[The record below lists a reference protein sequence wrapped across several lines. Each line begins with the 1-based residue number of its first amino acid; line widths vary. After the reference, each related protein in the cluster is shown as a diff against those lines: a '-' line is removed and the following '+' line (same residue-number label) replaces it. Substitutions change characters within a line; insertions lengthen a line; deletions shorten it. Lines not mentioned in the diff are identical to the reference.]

1 MKNIKI
7 ADLHVHSNN
16 SDGSDSVE
24 NLVKELQKANVEIF
38 ALTDHDTIAG
48 CVEIE
53 KYIPQNI
60 RFIPSIELTC
70 QTNDIKCHILGFNCN
85 PQDEKLNALI
95 KKGKELRRKKLE
107 TRLDYIKN
115 ILHVDL
121 TQDELDW
128 LYSRQSVVKTHL
140 ANLLVKRKMAKTNV
154 EAMQKYL
161 DGIKTGNTRFSIE
174 EAISAIIT
182 AGGTPVWA
190 HPLGGEGEEHI
201 AHEKFMPRLEKMI
214 AYGIKGLEC
223 YYSRYTLEEAK
234 FLIDCAKKNNLL
246 ISGGSDYHGTN
257 KEDIQLAKLNV
268 DNTPIDAQNL
278 TVLKY
283 LKIF

>member
-1 MKNIKI
+1 MKI

-24 NLVKELQKANVEIF
+24 NLVNELQKNKVKIF

-48 CVEIE
+48 CVEIT

-60 RFIPSIELTC
+60 KFIPSIELTC
-70 QTNDIKCHILGFNCN
+70 QTDDIKCHILGFNCN
-85 PQDEKLNALI
+85 PEDEKLNSLI
-95 KKGKELRRKKLE
+95 QKGKELRRKKLE
-107 TRLDYIKN
+107 TRLDYMKN
-115 ILHVDL
+115 VLKIDL
-121 TQDELDW
+121 TQEELNW

-140 ANLLVKRKMAKTNV
+140 ANLLVKRNMAKTNV

-161 DGIKTGNTRFSIE
+161 DGIKTGNTRFTIE
-174 EAISAIIT
+174 EAIDAIVT
-182 AGGTPVWA
+182 SGGTPVWA

-201 AHEKFMPRLEKMI
+201 EHEKFLPRLEKMI
-214 AYGIKGLEC
+214 LYGIKGLEC
-223 YYSRYTLEEAK
+223 YYSRYTLDEAK
-234 FLIDCAKKNNLL
+234 FLINCANKNNLL

-257 KEDIQLAKLNV
+257 KENIQLAKLNV
-268 DNTPIDAQNL
+268 NNTLIDAKNL

-283 LKIF
+283 LGLVL

>member
-1 MKNIKI
+1 MKL

-24 NLVKELQKANVEIF
+24 NLVKEIKKANLEIF

-48 CVEIE
+48 CIEIT
-53 KYIPQNI
+53 KYIPENI
-60 RFIPSIELTC
+60 KFIPSIELTC
-70 QTNDIKCHILGFNCN
+70 QTGDIKCHILGFNCN
-85 PQDEKLNALI
+85 PADEKLNALI
-95 KKGKELRRKKLE
+95 QKGKELRRKKLE

-115 ILHVDL
+115 VLHIDL
-121 TQDELDW
+121 TNDELNW
-128 LYSRQSVVKTHL
+128 LYSRKSVVKTHL

-174 EAISAIIT
+174 EAIDAIVT
-182 AGGTPVWA
+182 SGGIPVWA
-190 HPLGGEGEEHI
+190 HPLGGEGEKHI

-223 YYSRYTLEEAK
+223 YYSRYTLEEVN
-234 FLIDCAKKNNLL
+234 FLINCANSNNLL

-257 KEDIQLAKLNV
+257 KENIQLAKLNA
-268 DNTPIDAQNL
+268 DSTPIDAENL

-283 LKIF
+283 LGIAL

>member
-1 MKNIKI
+1 MKL

-24 NLVKELQKANVEIF
+24 NLVKEIKKANIEIF

-48 CVEIE
+48 CIEIT
-53 KYIPQNI
+53 KYIPENI
-60 RFIPSIELTC
+60 KFIPSIELTC
-70 QTNDIKCHILGFNCN
+70 QTGDIKCHILGFNCN
-85 PQDEKLNALI
+85 PADEKLNALI
-95 KKGKELRRKKLE
+95 QKGKELRRKKLE

-115 ILHVDL
+115 VLHIDL
-121 TQDELDW
+121 TNDELNW
-128 LYSRQSVVKTHL
+128 LYSRKSVVKTHL

-174 EAISAIIT
+174 EAIDAIVT
-182 AGGTPVWA
+182 SGGIPVWA
-190 HPLGGEGEEHI
+190 HPLGGEGEKHI

-223 YYSRYTLEEAK
+223 YYSRYTLEEVK
-234 FLIDCAKKNNLL
+234 FLINCANSNNLL

-257 KEDIQLAKLNV
+257 KENIQLAKLNV
-268 DNTPIDAQNL
+268 DSTPIDAENL

-283 LKIF
+283 LGIAL

>member
-1 MKNIKI
+1 MKL

-24 NLVKELQKANVEIF
+24 NLVKEIKKANLEIF

-48 CVEIE
+48 CIEIT
-53 KYIPQNI
+53 KYIPENI
-60 RFIPSIELTC
+60 KFIPSIELTC
-70 QTNDIKCHILGFNCN
+70 QTGDIKCHILGFNCN
-85 PQDEKLNALI
+85 PADEKLNALI
-95 KKGKELRRKKLE
+95 QKGKELRRKKLE

-115 ILHVDL
+115 VLHIDL
-121 TQDELDW
+121 TNDELNW
-128 LYSRQSVVKTHL
+128 LYSRKSVVKTHL

-174 EAISAIIT
+174 EAIDAIVT
-182 AGGTPVWA
+182 SGGISVWA
-190 HPLGGEGEEHI
+190 HPLGGEGEKHI

-223 YYSRYTLEEAK
+223 YYSRYTLEEVK
-234 FLIDCAKKNNLL
+234 FLITCANSNNLL

-257 KEDIQLAKLNV
+257 KENIQLAKLNV
-268 DNTPIDAQNL
+268 DSTPIDAENL

-283 LKIF
+283 LGIAL

>member
-1 MKNIKI
+1 MKV

-24 NLVKELQKANVEIF
+24 NLVKEIKKANLEIF

-48 CVEIE
+48 CIEIT
-53 KYIPQNI
+53 KYIPENI
-60 RFIPSIELTC
+60 KFIPSIELTC
-70 QTNDIKCHILGFNCN
+70 QTGDIKCHILGFNCN
-85 PQDEKLNALI
+85 PADEKLNALI
-95 KKGKELRRKKLE
+95 QKGKELRRKKLE

-115 ILHVDL
+115 VLHIDL
-121 TQDELDW
+121 TNDELNW
-128 LYSRQSVVKTHL
+128 LYSRKSVVKTHL

-174 EAISAIIT
+174 EAIDAIVT
-182 AGGTPVWA
+182 SGGIPVWA
-190 HPLGGEGEEHI
+190 HPLGGEGEKHI

-223 YYSRYTLEEAK
+223 YYSRYTLDEVK
-234 FLIDCAKKNNLL
+234 FLINCANSNNLL

-257 KEDIQLAKLNV
+257 KENIQLAKLNV
-268 DNTPIDAQNL
+268 DSTPIDAENL

-283 LKIF
+283 LGIAL

>member
-1 MKNIKI
+1 MKL

-24 NLVKELQKANVEIF
+24 NLVKEIKKANLEIF

-48 CVEIE
+48 CIEIT
-53 KYIPQNI
+53 KYIPENI
-60 RFIPSIELTC
+60 KFIPSIELTC
-70 QTNDIKCHILGFNCN
+70 QTGDIKCHILGFNCN
-85 PQDEKLNALI
+85 PADEKLNALI
-95 KKGKELRRKKLE
+95 QKGKELRRKKLE

-115 ILHVDL
+115 VLHIDL
-121 TQDELDW
+121 TNDELNW
-128 LYSRQSVVKTHL
+128 LYSRKSVVKTHL

-174 EAISAIIT
+174 EAIDAIVT
-182 AGGTPVWA
+182 SGGIPVWA
-190 HPLGGEGEEHI
+190 HPLGGEGEKHI

-223 YYSRYTLEEAK
+223 YYSRYTLDEVK
-234 FLIDCAKKNNLL
+234 FLINCANSNNLL

-257 KEDIQLAKLNV
+257 KENIQLAKLNV
-268 DNTPIDAQNL
+268 DSTPIDAENL

-283 LKIF
+283 LGIAL

>member
-1 MKNIKI
+1 MKV

-24 NLVKELQKANVEIF
+24 NLVKEIKKANLEIF

-48 CVEIE
+48 CIEIT
-53 KYIPQNI
+53 KYIPENI
-60 RFIPSIELTC
+60 KFIPSIELTC
-70 QTNDIKCHILGFNCN
+70 QTGDIKCHILGFNCN
-85 PQDEKLNALI
+85 PADEKLNALI
-95 KKGKELRRKKLE
+95 QKGKELRRKKLE

-115 ILHVDL
+115 VLHIDL
-121 TQDELDW
+121 TNDELNW
-128 LYSRQSVVKTHL
+128 LYSRKIVVKTHL

-174 EAISAIIT
+174 EAIDAIVT
-182 AGGTPVWA
+182 SGGIPVWA
-190 HPLGGEGEEHI
+190 HPLGGEGEKHI

-223 YYSRYTLEEAK
+223 YYSRYTLEEVK
-234 FLIDCAKKNNLL
+234 FLINCANSNNLL

-257 KEDIQLAKLNV
+257 KENIQLAKLNV
-268 DNTPIDAQNL
+268 DSTPIDAENL

-283 LKIF
+283 LGIA

>member
-1 MKNIKI
+1 MKV

-24 NLVKELQKANVEIF
+24 NLVKEIKKANLEIF

-48 CVEIE
+48 CIEIT
-53 KYIPQNI
+53 KYIPENI
-60 RFIPSIELTC
+60 KFIPSIELTC
-70 QTNDIKCHILGFNCN
+70 QTGDIKCHILGFNCN
-85 PQDEKLNALI
+85 PADEKLNALI
-95 KKGKELRRKKLE
+95 QKGKELRRKKLE
-107 TRLDYIKN
+107 IRLDYIKN
-115 ILHVDL
+115 VLHIDL
-121 TQDELDW
+121 TNDELNW
-128 LYSRQSVVKTHL
+128 LYSRKSVVKTHL

-174 EAISAIIT
+174 EAIDAIVT
-182 AGGTPVWA
+182 SGGIPVWA
-190 HPLGGEGEEHI
+190 HPLGGEGEKHI

-223 YYSRYTLEEAK
+223 YYSRYTLEEVK
-234 FLIDCAKKNNLL
+234 FLINCANSNNLL

-257 KEDIQLAKLNV
+257 KENIQLAKLNV
-268 DNTPIDAQNL
+268 DSTPIDAENL

-283 LKIF
+283 LGIAL

>member
-1 MKNIKI
+1 MKV

-24 NLVKELQKANVEIF
+24 NLVKEIKKANLEIF

-48 CVEIE
+48 CIEIT
-53 KYIPQNI
+53 KYIPENI
-60 RFIPSIELTC
+60 KFIPSIELTC
-70 QTNDIKCHILGFNCN
+70 QTGDIKCHILGFNCN
-85 PQDEKLNALI
+85 PADEKLNALI
-95 KKGKELRRKKLE
+95 QKGKELRRKKLE

-115 ILHVDL
+115 ALHIDL
-121 TQDELDW
+121 TNDELNW
-128 LYSRQSVVKTHL
+128 LYSRKSVVKTHL

-174 EAISAIIT
+174 EAIDAIVT
-182 AGGTPVWA
+182 SGGIPVWA
-190 HPLGGEGEEHI
+190 HPLGGEGEKHI

-223 YYSRYTLEEAK
+223 YYSRYTLEEVK
-234 FLIDCAKKNNLL
+234 FLINCANSNNLL

-257 KEDIQLAKLNV
+257 KENIQLAKLNV
-268 DNTPIDAQNL
+268 DSTPIDAENL

-283 LKIF
+283 LGIAL

>member
-1 MKNIKI
+1 MKI

-24 NLVKELQKANVEIF
+24 NLVKELKKANVDIF

-48 CVEIE
+48 CIEIKKIVPE
-53 KYIPQNI
+53 NI
-60 RFIPSIELTC
+60 KFIPSIELTC
-70 QTNDIKCHILGFNCN
+70 QTDDIKCHILGFNCSTN
-85 PQDEKLNALI
+85 DEKLNALI

-115 ILHVDL
+115 VLHVDL
-121 TQDELDW
+121 TKEELDW

-140 ANLLVKRKMAKTNV
+140 ANLLVKRNMAKTNV

-174 EAISAIIT
+174 EAIEAIVS

-190 HPLGGEGEEHI
+190 HPLGGEGEVHI
-201 AHEKFMPRLEKMI
+201 EHEKFLKRLEKML
-214 AYGIKGLEC
+214 AFGIKGLEC
-223 YYSRYTLEEAK
+223 YYSRYSLDESK
-234 FLIDCAKKNNLL
+234 FLIYCANKNSLL

-257 KEDIQLAKLNV
+257 KENIQLAKLNI
-268 DNTPIDAQNL
+268 NNIPISAKNL
-278 TVLKY
+278 TVLEY
-283 LKIF
+283 LGIL

>member
-1 MKNIKI
+1 MKL

-24 NLVKELQKANVEIF
+24 NLVKEIKKANIEIF

-48 CVEIE
+48 CIEIT
-53 KYIPQNI
+53 KYIPENI
-60 RFIPSIELTC
+60 KFIPSIELTC
-70 QTNDIKCHILGFNCN
+70 QTGDIKCHILGFNCN
-85 PQDEKLNALI
+85 PADEKLNALI
-95 KKGKELRRKKLE
+95 QKGKELRRKKLE
-107 TRLDYIKN
+107 TRLYYIKN
-115 ILHVDL
+115 VLHIDL
-121 TQDELDW
+121 TNDELNW
-128 LYSRQSVVKTHL
+128 LYSRKSVVKTHL

-174 EAISAIIT
+174 EAIDAIVT
-182 AGGTPVWA
+182 SGGIPVWA
-190 HPLGGEGEEHI
+190 HPLGGEGEKHI

-223 YYSRYTLEEAK
+223 YYSRYTLEEVK
-234 FLIDCAKKNNLL
+234 FLITCANSNNLL

-257 KEDIQLAKLNV
+257 KENIQLAKLNV
-268 DNTPIDAQNL
+268 DSTPIDAENL

-283 LKIF
+283 LGIAL

>member
-1 MKNIKI
+1 MKV

-24 NLVKELQKANVEIF
+24 NLVKEIKKANLEIF

-48 CVEIE
+48 CIEIT
-53 KYIPQNI
+53 KYIPENI
-60 RFIPSIELTC
+60 KFIPSIELTC
-70 QTNDIKCHILGFNCN
+70 QTGDIKCHILGFNCN
-85 PQDEKLNALI
+85 PADEKLNALI
-95 KKGKELRRKKLE
+95 QKGKELRRKKLE
-107 TRLDYIKN
+107 TRLDFIKN
-115 ILHVDL
+115 VLHIDL
-121 TQDELDW
+121 TNDELNW
-128 LYSRQSVVKTHL
+128 LYSRKSVVKTHL

-174 EAISAIIT
+174 EAIDAIVT
-182 AGGTPVWA
+182 SGGIPVWA
-190 HPLGGEGEEHI
+190 HPLGGEGEKHI

-223 YYSRYTLEEAK
+223 YYSRYTLEEVK
-234 FLIDCAKKNNLL
+234 FLINCANSNNLL

-257 KEDIQLAKLNV
+257 KENIQLAKLNV
-268 DNTPIDAQNL
+268 DSTPIDAENL

-283 LKIF
+283 LGIAL

>member
-1 MKNIKI
+1 MKV

-24 NLVKELQKANVEIF
+24 NLVKEIKKANLEIF

-48 CVEIE
+48 CIEIT
-53 KYIPQNI
+53 KYIPENI
-60 RFIPSIELTC
+60 KFIPSIELTC
-70 QTNDIKCHILGFNCN
+70 QTGDIKCHILGFNCN
-85 PQDEKLNALI
+85 PADEKLNALI
-95 KKGKELRRKKLE
+95 QKGKELRRKKLE

-115 ILHVDL
+115 VLHIDL
-121 TQDELDW
+121 TNDELNW
-128 LYSRQSVVKTHL
+128 LYSRKSVVKTHL

-174 EAISAIIT
+174 EAIDAIVT
-182 AGGTPVWA
+182 SGGIPVWA
-190 HPLGGEGEEHI
+190 HPLGGEGEKHI
-201 AHEKFMPRLEKMI
+201 AQEKFMPRLEKMI

-223 YYSRYTLEEAK
+223 YYSRYTLEEVK
-234 FLIDCAKKNNLL
+234 FLINCANSNNLL

-257 KEDIQLAKLNV
+257 KENIQLAKLNV
-268 DNTPIDAQNL
+268 DSTPIDAENL

-283 LKIF
+283 LGIA

>member
-1 MKNIKI
+1 MKV

-24 NLVKELQKANVEIF
+24 NLVKEIKKANLEIF

-48 CVEIE
+48 CIEIT
-53 KYIPQNI
+53 KYIPENI
-60 RFIPSIELTC
+60 KFIPSIELTC
-70 QTNDIKCHILGFNCN
+70 QTGDIKCHILGFNCN
-85 PQDEKLNALI
+85 PADEKLNALI
-95 KKGKELRRKKLE
+95 QKGKELRRKKLE

-115 ILHVDL
+115 ALHIDL
-121 TQDELDW
+121 TNDELNW
-128 LYSRQSVVKTHL
+128 LYSRKSVVKTHL

-174 EAISAIIT
+174 EAIDAIVT
-182 AGGTPVWA
+182 SGGIPVWA
-190 HPLGGEGEEHI
+190 HPLGGEGEKHI

-223 YYSRYTLEEAK
+223 YYSRYTLEEVK
-234 FLIDCAKKNNLL
+234 FLINCANSNNLL

-257 KEDIQLAKLNV
+257 KENIQLAKLNV
-268 DNTPIDAQNL
+268 DSTPIDAENL

-283 LKIF
+283 LGIA

>member
-1 MKNIKI
+1 MKV

-24 NLVKELQKANVEIF
+24 NLVKEIKKASLEIF

-48 CVEIE
+48 CIEIT
-53 KYIPQNI
+53 KYIPENI
-60 RFIPSIELTC
+60 KFIPSIELTC
-70 QTNDIKCHILGFNCN
+70 QTGDIKCHILGFNCN
-85 PQDEKLNALI
+85 PADEKLNALI
-95 KKGKELRRKKLE
+95 QKGKELRRKKLE

-115 ILHVDL
+115 VLHIDL
-121 TQDELDW
+121 TNDELNW
-128 LYSRQSVVKTHL
+128 LYSRKSVVKTHL

-174 EAISAIIT
+174 EAIDAIVT
-182 AGGTPVWA
+182 SGGIPVWA
-190 HPLGGEGEEHI
+190 HPLGGEGEKHI

-223 YYSRYTLEEAK
+223 YYSRYTLEEVK
-234 FLIDCAKKNNLL
+234 FLINCANSNNLL

-257 KEDIQLAKLNV
+257 KENIQLAKLNV
-268 DNTPIDAQNL
+268 DSTPIDAENL

-283 LKIF
+283 LGIAL

>member
-1 MKNIKI
+1 MKI

-24 NLVKELQKANVEIF
+24 NLVNKLQKNKVEIF

-48 CVEIE
+48 CVEIT

-60 RFIPSIELTC
+60 KFIPSIELTC
-70 QTNDIKCHILGFNCN
+70 QTDDIKCHILGFNCN
-85 PQDEKLNALI
+85 PENEKLNSLI
-95 KKGKELRRKKLE
+95 RKGKELRRKKLE
-107 TRLDYIKN
+107 TRLDYMKN
-115 ILHVDL
+115 VLKIDL
-121 TQDELDW
+121 TQEELNW

-140 ANLLVKRKMAKTNV
+140 ANLLVKRNMAKTNV

-161 DGIKTGNTRFSIE
+161 DGIKTGNTRFTIE
-174 EAISAIIT
+174 EAIDAIVT
-182 AGGTPVWA
+182 SGGTPVWA

-201 AHEKFMPRLEKMI
+201 GHEKFLPRLEKMI
-214 AYGIKGLEC
+214 SYGIKGLEC
-223 YYSRYTLEEAK
+223 YYSRYSLDEAK
-234 FLIDCAKKNNLL
+234 FLIDCANKNNLL

-257 KEDIQLAKLNV
+257 KENIQLAKLNV
-268 DNTPIDAQNL
+268 NNTLIDAKNL

-283 LKIF
+283 LGFGL

>member
-1 MKNIKI
+1 MKV

-24 NLVKELQKANVEIF
+24 NLVKEIKKANIEIF

-48 CVEIE
+48 CIEIT
-53 KYIPQNI
+53 KYIPENI
-60 RFIPSIELTC
+60 KFIPSIELTC
-70 QTNDIKCHILGFNCN
+70 QTGDIKCHILGFNCN
-85 PQDEKLNALI
+85 PADEKLNALI
-95 KKGKELRRKKLE
+95 QKGKELRRKKLE

-115 ILHVDL
+115 VLHIDL
-121 TQDELDW
+121 TNDELNW
-128 LYSRQSVVKTHL
+128 LYSRKSVVKTHL

-174 EAISAIIT
+174 EAIDAIVT
-182 AGGTPVWA
+182 SGGIPVWA
-190 HPLGGEGEEHI
+190 HPLGGEGEKHI

-223 YYSRYTLEEAK
+223 YYSRYTLEEVK
-234 FLIDCAKKNNLL
+234 FLINCANSNNLL

-257 KEDIQLAKLNV
+257 KENIQLVKLNV
-268 DNTPIDAQNL
+268 DSTPIDAENL

-283 LKIF
+283 LGIA

>member
-1 MKNIKI
+1 MKV

-24 NLVKELQKANVEIF
+24 NLVKEIKKANLEIF

-48 CVEIE
+48 CIEIT
-53 KYIPQNI
+53 KYIPENI
-60 RFIPSIELTC
+60 KFIPSIELTC
-70 QTNDIKCHILGFNCN
+70 QTGDIKCHILGFNCN
-85 PQDEKLNALI
+85 PADEKLNALI
-95 KKGKELRRKKLE
+95 QKGKELRRKKLK

-115 ILHVDL
+115 VLHIDL
-121 TQDELDW
+121 TNDELNW
-128 LYSRQSVVKTHL
+128 LYSRKSVVKTHL

-174 EAISAIIT
+174 EAIDAIVT
-182 AGGTPVWA
+182 SGGIPVWA
-190 HPLGGEGEEHI
+190 HPLGGEGEKHI

-223 YYSRYTLEEAK
+223 YYSRYTLEEVK
-234 FLIDCAKKNNLL
+234 FLINCANSNNLL

-257 KEDIQLAKLNV
+257 KENIQLAKLNV
-268 DNTPIDAQNL
+268 DSTPIDAENL

-283 LKIF
+283 LGIAL

>member
-1 MKNIKI
+1 MKL

-24 NLVKELQKANVEIF
+24 NLVKEIKKANIEIF

-48 CVEIE
+48 CIEIT
-53 KYIPQNI
+53 KYIPENI
-60 RFIPSIELTC
+60 KFIPSIELTC
-70 QTNDIKCHILGFNCN
+70 QTGDIKCHILGFNCN
-85 PQDEKLNALI
+85 PADEKLNALI
-95 KKGKELRRKKLE
+95 QKGKELRRKKLE

-115 ILHVDL
+115 VLHIDL
-121 TQDELDW
+121 TNDELNW
-128 LYSRQSVVKTHL
+128 LYSRKSVVKTHL

-174 EAISAIIT
+174 EAIDAIVT
-182 AGGTPVWA
+182 SGGIPVWA
-190 HPLGGEGEEHI
+190 HPLGGEGEKHI

-223 YYSRYTLEEAK
+223 YYSRYTLEEVK
-234 FLIDCAKKNNLL
+234 FLINCANSNNLL

-257 KEDIQLAKLNV
+257 KENIQLAKLNV
-268 DNTPIDAQNL
+268 DSTPIDAENL

-283 LKIF
+283 LGIA

>member
-1 MKNIKI
+1 MKV

-24 NLVKELQKANVEIF
+24 NLVKEIKKANLEIF

-48 CVEIE
+48 CIEIT
-53 KYIPQNI
+53 KYIPENI
-60 RFIPSIELTC
+60 KFIPSIELTC
-70 QTNDIKCHILGFNCN
+70 QTGDIKCHILGFNCN
-85 PQDEKLNALI
+85 PADEKLNALI
-95 KKGKELRRKKLE
+95 QKGKELRRKKLE

-115 ILHVDL
+115 VLHIDL
-121 TQDELDW
+121 TNDELNW
-128 LYSRQSVVKTHL
+128 LYSRKSVVKTHL

-174 EAISAIIT
+174 EAIDAIVT
-182 AGGTPVWA
+182 SGGIPVWA
-190 HPLGGEGEEHI
+190 HPLGGEGEKHI

-223 YYSRYTLEEAK
+223 YYSRYTLEEVK
-234 FLIDCAKKNNLL
+234 FLINCANSNNLL

-257 KEDIQLAKLNV
+257 KENIQLAKLNV
-268 DNTPIDAQNL
+268 DSTPIDAENL

-283 LKIF
+283 LGIA

>member
-1 MKNIKI
+1 MKV

-24 NLVKELQKANVEIF
+24 NLVKEIKKANLEIF

-48 CVEIE
+48 CIEIT
-53 KYIPQNI
+53 KYIPENI
-60 RFIPSIELTC
+60 KFIPSIELTC
-70 QTNDIKCHILGFNCN
+70 QTGDIKCHILGFNCN
-85 PQDEKLNALI
+85 PADEKLNALI
-95 KKGKELRRKKLE
+95 QKGKELRRKKLE

-115 ILHVDL
+115 VLHIDL
-121 TQDELDW
+121 TNDELNW
-128 LYSRQSVVKTHL
+128 LYSRKSVVKTHL

-154 EAMQKYL
+154 DAMQKYL

-174 EAISAIIT
+174 EAIDAIVT
-182 AGGTPVWA
+182 SGGIPVWA
-190 HPLGGEGEEHI
+190 HPLGGEGEKHI

-223 YYSRYTLEEAK
+223 YYSRYTLEEVK
-234 FLIDCAKKNNLL
+234 FLINCANSNNLL

-257 KEDIQLAKLNV
+257 KENIQLAKLNV
-268 DNTPIDAQNL
+268 DSTPIDAENL

-283 LKIF
+283 LGIAL

>member
-1 MKNIKI
+1 MKL

-24 NLVKELQKANVEIF
+24 NLVKEIKKANLEIF

-48 CVEIE
+48 CIEIT
-53 KYIPQNI
+53 KYIPENI
-60 RFIPSIELTC
+60 KFIPSIELTC
-70 QTNDIKCHILGFNCN
+70 QTGDIKCHILGFNCN
-85 PQDEKLNALI
+85 PADEKLNALI
-95 KKGKELRRKKLE
+95 QKGKELRRKKLE

-115 ILHVDL
+115 VLHIDL
-121 TQDELDW
+121 TNDELNW
-128 LYSRQSVVKTHL
+128 LYSRKSVVKTHL

-174 EAISAIIT
+174 EAIDAIVT
-182 AGGTPVWA
+182 SGGIPVWA
-190 HPLGGEGEEHI
+190 HPLGGEGEKHI

-223 YYSRYTLEEAK
+223 YYSRYTLEEVK
-234 FLIDCAKKNNLL
+234 FLITCANSNNLL

-257 KEDIQLAKLNV
+257 KENIQLAKLNV
-268 DNTPIDAQNL
+268 DSTPIDAENL

-283 LKIF
+283 LGIAL

>member
-1 MKNIKI
+1 MKV

-24 NLVKELQKANVEIF
+24 NLVKEIKKANLEIF
-38 ALTDHDTIAG
+38 ALTDHDIIAG
-48 CVEIE
+48 CIEIT
-53 KYIPQNI
+53 KYIPENI
-60 RFIPSIELTC
+60 KFIPSIELTC
-70 QTNDIKCHILGFNCN
+70 QTGDIKCHILGFNCN
-85 PQDEKLNALI
+85 PADEKLNALI
-95 KKGKELRRKKLE
+95 QKGKELRRKKLE

-115 ILHVDL
+115 VLHIDL
-121 TQDELDW
+121 TNDELNW
-128 LYSRQSVVKTHL
+128 LYSRKSVVKTHL

-174 EAISAIIT
+174 EAIDAIVT
-182 AGGTPVWA
+182 SGGIPVWA
-190 HPLGGEGEEHI
+190 HPLGGEGEKHI

-223 YYSRYTLEEAK
+223 YYSRYTLEEVK
-234 FLIDCAKKNNLL
+234 FLINCANSNNLL

-257 KEDIQLAKLNV
+257 KENIQLAKLNV
-268 DNTPIDAQNL
+268 DSTPIDAENL

-283 LKIF
+283 LGIAL

>member
-1 MKNIKI
+1 MKV

-24 NLVKELQKANVEIF
+24 NLVKEIKKANLEIF

-48 CVEIE
+48 CIEIT
-53 KYIPQNI
+53 KYIPENI
-60 RFIPSIELTC
+60 KFIPSIELTC
-70 QTNDIKCHILGFNCN
+70 QTGDIKCHILGFNCN
-85 PQDEKLNALI
+85 PADEKLNALI
-95 KKGKELRRKKLE
+95 QKGKELRRKKLE
-107 TRLDYIKN
+107 IRLDYIKN
-115 ILHVDL
+115 VLHIDL
-121 TQDELDW
+121 TNDELNW
-128 LYSRQSVVKTHL
+128 LYSRKSVVKTHL

-174 EAISAIIT
+174 EAIDAIVT
-182 AGGTPVWA
+182 SGGIPVWA
-190 HPLGGEGEEHI
+190 HPLGGEGEKHI

-223 YYSRYTLEEAK
+223 YYSRYTLEEVK
-234 FLIDCAKKNNLL
+234 FLINCANSNNLL

-257 KEDIQLAKLNV
+257 KENIQLAKLNV
-268 DNTPIDAQNL
+268 DSTPIDAENL
-278 TVLKY
+278 TILKY
-283 LKIF
+283 LGIAL

>member
-1 MKNIKI
+1 MKL

-24 NLVKELQKANVEIF
+24 NLVKEIKKANLEIF

-48 CVEIE
+48 CIEIT
-53 KYIPQNI
+53 KYIPENI
-60 RFIPSIELTC
+60 KFIPSIELTC
-70 QTNDIKCHILGFNCN
+70 QTGDIKCHILGFNCN
-85 PQDEKLNALI
+85 PADEKLNALI
-95 KKGKELRRKKLE
+95 QKGKELRRKKLE

-115 ILHVDL
+115 ILHIDL
-121 TQDELDW
+121 TNDELNW
-128 LYSRQSVVKTHL
+128 LYSRKSVVKTHL

-174 EAISAIIT
+174 EAIDAIVT
-182 AGGTPVWA
+182 SGGIPVWA
-190 HPLGGEGEEHI
+190 HPLGGEGEKHI

-223 YYSRYTLEEAK
+223 YYSRYTLEEVK
-234 FLIDCAKKNNLL
+234 FLINCANSNNLL

-257 KEDIQLAKLNV
+257 KENIQLAKLNV
-268 DNTPIDAQNL
+268 DSTPIDAENL

-283 LKIF
+283 LGIAL

>member
-1 MKNIKI
+1 MKL

-16 SDGSDSVE
+16 SDGSDSIE
-24 NLVKELQKANVEIF
+24 NLVKEIKKANLEIF

-48 CVEIE
+48 CIEIT
-53 KYIPQNI
+53 KYIPENI
-60 RFIPSIELTC
+60 KFIPSIELTC
-70 QTNDIKCHILGFNCN
+70 QTGDIKCHILGFNCN
-85 PQDEKLNALI
+85 PADEKLNALI
-95 KKGKELRRKKLE
+95 QKGKELRRKKLE

-115 ILHVDL
+115 VLHIDL
-121 TQDELDW
+121 TNDELNW
-128 LYSRQSVVKTHL
+128 LYSRKSVVKTHL

-174 EAISAIIT
+174 EAIDAIVT
-182 AGGTPVWA
+182 SGGIPVWA
-190 HPLGGEGEEHI
+190 HPLGGEGEKHI

-223 YYSRYTLEEAK
+223 YYSRYTLEEVK
-234 FLIDCAKKNNLL
+234 FLITCANSNNLL

-257 KEDIQLAKLNV
+257 KENIQLAKLNV
-268 DNTPIDAQNL
+268 DSTPIDAENL

-283 LKIF
+283 LGIA

>member
-1 MKNIKI
+1 MKL

-24 NLVKELQKANVEIF
+24 NLVKEIKKANLEIF

-48 CVEIE
+48 CIEIT
-53 KYIPQNI
+53 KYIPENI
-60 RFIPSIELTC
+60 KFIPSIELTC
-70 QTNDIKCHILGFNCN
+70 QTGDIKCHILGFNCN
-85 PQDEKLNALI
+85 PSDEKLNALI
-95 KKGKELRRKKLE
+95 QKGKELRRKKLE

-115 ILHVDL
+115 VLHIDL
-121 TQDELDW
+121 TNDELNW
-128 LYSRQSVVKTHL
+128 LYSRKSVVKTHL

-174 EAISAIIT
+174 EAIDAIVT
-182 AGGTPVWA
+182 SGGIPVWA
-190 HPLGGEGEEHI
+190 HPLGGEGEKHI

-223 YYSRYTLEEAK
+223 YYSRYTLEEVK
-234 FLIDCAKKNNLL
+234 FLINCANSNNLL

-257 KEDIQLAKLNV
+257 KENIQLAKLNV
-268 DNTPIDAQNL
+268 DSTPIDAENL

-283 LKIF
+283 LGIA

>member
-1 MKNIKI
+1 MKL

-24 NLVKELQKANVEIF
+24 NLVKEIKKANLEIF

-48 CVEIE
+48 CIEIT
-53 KYIPQNI
+53 KYIPENI
-60 RFIPSIELTC
+60 KFIPSIELTC
-70 QTNDIKCHILGFNCN
+70 QTGDIKCHILGFNCN
-85 PQDEKLNALI
+85 PADEKLNALI
-95 KKGKELRRKKLE
+95 QKGKELRRKKLE

-115 ILHVDL
+115 VLHVDL
-121 TQDELDW
+121 TNDELNW
-128 LYSRQSVVKTHL
+128 LYSRKSVVKTHL

-174 EAISAIIT
+174 EAIDAIVT
-182 AGGTPVWA
+182 SGGIPVWA
-190 HPLGGEGEEHI
+190 HPLGGEGEKHI

-214 AYGIKGLEC
+214 TYGIKGLEC
-223 YYSRYTLEEAK
+223 YYSRYTLEEVK
-234 FLIDCAKKNNLL
+234 FLITCANSNNLL

-257 KEDIQLAKLNV
+257 KENIQLAKLNV
-268 DNTPIDAQNL
+268 DSTPIDAENL

-283 LKIF
+283 LGIA